1 MIKSFNLFNES
12 IENIKCSLCDKS
24 KETYDFVSSEFEIL
38 PYDKYISND
47 NLYQVCCYVDNKLVG
62 VRIFLMK
69 EGKIHLNYTV
79 VSSSYRNLGIN
90 RKMFDVIF
98 DVANKNNVSIV
109 TSNVRESNKAS
120 IKSLLASGFELN
132 DRVELFY
139 PDGEKKLPF
148 FKKLKP
154 FI

>member
-12 IENIKCSLCDKS
+12 VENIKYSLCDKS
-24 KETYDFVSSEFEIL
+24 KETYDFVASEFEIL

-47 NLYQVCCYVDNKLVG
+47 NLYQVCCYIDNKLIG

-69 EGKIHLNYTV
+69 NSKIHLNYTV
-79 VSSSYRNLGIN
+79 VSGSYRNIGIN
-90 RKMFDVIF
+90 RKMFDVVF
-98 DVANKNNVSIV
+98 DVANKNNISVI